1 MNDKSSTV
9 ELNEQDLLV
18 ITAGSN
24 TTSGDFPVA
33 KSDFPV
39 SK

>member
-1 MNDKSSTV
+1 MNDKGSTV
-9 ELNEQDLLV
+9 ELNEQDLLI

>member
-1 MNDKSSTV
+1 MNDKTSIV
-9 ELNEQDLLV
+9 ELDEQDLLI

-24 TTSGDFPVA
+24 AKPGDFPVS

>member
-1 MNDKSSTV
+1 MNDKGSIV
-9 ELNEQDLLV
+9 ELNEQDLL
-18 ITAGSN
+18 IIAAGSN
-24 TTSGDFPVA
+24 TAPADFPVA

>member
-9 ELNEQDLLV
+9 ELNEQDLLI

-24 TTSGDFPVA
+24 TTPGDFPVS